1 MSNMYSLLNYIA
13 ATSKEMSD
21 TLNNS
26 ATNDLFSSSK
36 QDHTMIHSDRATL
49 HSIVTG
55 SHGNTEEEKRLI
67 TISTISVVS
76 RLALEFKRD
85 DVSIVVRAA
94 NSSAQSA
101 IQATKLTI
109 AMLIQRLRISEPYA
123 EAAIAH
129 NLVDLALQA
138 PESSFLEIIKA
149 FSSLSLSMQSE
160 DPRFSNNMVTISLL
174 LSSL

>member
-13 ATSKEMSD
+13 STSKEMYD
-21 TLNNS
+21 ALNNS
-26 ATNDLFSSSK
+26 APNDLFSSSK
-36 QDHTMIHSDRATL
+36 PEHTMMHSDSATL
-49 HSIVTG
+49 HSIETG
-55 SHGNTEEEKRLI
+55 PHGNTEEEKRLI

-85 DVSIVVRAA
+85 DVSIIIHTAA
-94 NSSAQSA
+94 VPLKSV

-109 AMLIQRLRISEPYA
+109 AMLIQRLRVSEPYA

-149 FSSLSLSMQSE
+149 FSSLSLSAQSE
-160 DPRFSNNMVTISLL
+160 DPRFSNNMVKHYH
-174 LSSL
+174 

>member
-1 MSNMYSLLNYIA
+1 MM
-13 ATSKEMSD
+13 
-21 TLNNS
+21 
-26 ATNDLFSSSK
+26 
-36 QDHTMIHSDRATL
+36 HSDSATL
-49 HSIVTG
+49 HSIETG

-85 DVSIVVRAA
+85 DVSIVIHTAA
-94 NSSAQSA
+94 APLKPV

-149 FSSLSLSMQSE
+149 FSSLSLSAQSE
-160 DPRFSNNMVTISLL
+160 DPRFSNNMVTHYYCVPSELA
-174 LSSL
+174 